1 MSKKQGKI
9 QNCRLKEVFLTLVD
23 IKIVS
28 KYLLASIFVGVVL
41 GASGAFAAQGFRSGI
56 VLVTDYLEFYL
67 SGQPNFL
74 FYLITLSIAL
84 VFVHYSKVFI
94 KGKAFQSVSDSIYL
108 AHKFNNET
116 DVKVGIV
123 STIAAFFSA
132 SGGASIGQ
140 YGPLV
145 HFGTTIGAWLKKKI
159 PFDFTPDLYI
169 GAGVA
174 ASISSGFG
182 APLAGLIFAH
192 EAILRHYSHKSILA
206 IATASGVSYG
216 ISNAIWGD
224 ANIISVS
231 SDDFNFLAILLV
243 SFLAGPIFGFVSIIY
258 MRFLLFFAKLAQ
270 TIKGKTAYKY
280 TFGILSLSVIGHY
293 VPEVMGLGA
302 ETVTHVLNPKYTV
315 IMLLTILMGKILATA
330 ISLNFGFF
338 GGVFSPAILVGA
350 SAGSLI
356 SAILVYLGI
365 FDQFQQAL
373 VVSGIAAVAGS
384 VIGAPICMVVIVLE
398 LTNSYTFALASLVGL
413 AISVGYV
420 QVRFGSSYFDVQL
433 LNRGIDISNGRT
445 GLFMNET
452 DILKYSEEKFATVQ
466 LNENIDDVV
475 KLMIKAN
482 QSELIVVDA
491 DQRFYGKIDS
501 LSLLNKTGTLSSAGV
516 VDTSCIVIYHQAS
529 LQEAMEVA
537 SNFVG
542 EIIPIV
548 EKHTNKAVG
557 VITEGAIFQAYLS
570 KQDQTV
576 EMEKR

>member
-1 MSKKQGKI
+1 M
-9 QNCRLKEVFLTLVD
+9 TLID
-23 IKIVS
+23 IKTVT
-28 KYLLASIFVGVVL
+28 KYLLASILVGVVL
-41 GASGAFAAQGFRSGI
+41 GISGAFAAQGFRSGI
-56 VLVTDYLEFYL
+56 VIITEYLELFL
-67 SGQPNFL
+67 NSQPNFL
-74 FYLITLSIAL
+74 FFLITLSIAL
-84 VFVHYSKVFI
+84 IFVHLSRSLI

-116 DVKVGIV
+116 DVKVGVV
-123 STIAAFFSA
+123 STVAAFFSA
-132 SGGASIGQ
+132 SGGASVGQ

-216 ISNAIWGD
+216 ISSTIWGD
-224 ANIISVS
+224 TNIITVS

-243 SFLAGPIFGFVSIIY
+243 SFLAGPIFGFVSILY
-258 MRFLLFFAKLAQ
+258 MRSLLFFAKLAQ
-270 TIKGKTAYKY
+270 TIKGKIAFKY
-280 TFGILSLSVIGHY
+280 AFGILSLSFIGHY

-302 ETVTHVLNPKYTV
+302 ETVANVLTSKNTL
-315 IMLLTILMGKILATA
+315 IMLLIILLGKILATS

-350 SAGSLI
+350 SAGGLL
-356 SAILVYLGI
+356 SAVLVYLGI
-365 FDQFQQAL
+365 FEEFQQAL

-445 GLFMNET
+445 GLFMTET
-452 DILKYSEEKFATVQ
+452 DILKYSERTFTTVR
-466 LNENIDDVV
+466 LEDNINEVV
-475 KLMIKAN
+475 KLMARTD
-482 QSELIVVDA
+482 QSELVVLNEDGK
-491 DQRFYGKIDS
+491 FFGKINS
-501 LSLLNKTGTLSSAGV
+501 LSLFNKNGTLNLSGA
-516 VDTSCIVIYHQAS
+516 VDTDCIVIFHDAS
-529 LQEAMEVA
+529 LQDAIEVA

-548 EKHTNKAVG
+548 DKNTNEAVA

-570 KQDQTV
+570 KQNQTV